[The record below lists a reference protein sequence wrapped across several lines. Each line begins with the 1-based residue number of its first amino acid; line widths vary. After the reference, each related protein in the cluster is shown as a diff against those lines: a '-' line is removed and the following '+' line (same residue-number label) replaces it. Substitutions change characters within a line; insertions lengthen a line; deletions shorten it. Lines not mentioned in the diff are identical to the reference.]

1 MPSVRAKIGQDINSS
16 SLIAE
21 HMAEQKAKFGAEY
34 LLMAISIILLLFT
47 PLIGG
52 HWWWPIIVAVVV
64 VMLVV
69 ALYIGRKHVNATK

>member
-1 MPSVRAKIGQDINSS
+1 MAKS
-16 SLIAE
+16 
-21 HMAEQKAKFGAEY
+21 KFRSED
-34 LLMAISIILLLFT
+34 LLVAISIMLLLFT

-52 HWWWPIIVAVVV
+52 YWWWPIIVSVVV